1 MEPVLDLRAEFQA
14 VVMANL
20 DSLFGYA
27 RVLTRRTSDA
37 EDLLQDVLLR
47 AYRAFGSF
55 DRKLSVKAWLF
66 KIMKNAYIDRERRRR
81 ARPVEGEWA
90 NGDERATDGER
101 GARTLPGEMFLYV
114 PLSPED
120 ILLRHLTIEGV
131 REGIRRLPAVWRQV
145 VELREIEGL
154 SYQEIAEVI
163 GKPIGT
169 VMSRLSRGR
178 DLLRAS
184 LQDLL
189 SEREKTGAHDL

>member
-1 MEPVLDLRAEFQA
+1 MLG
-14 VVMANL
+14 NL

-37 EDLLQDVLLR
+37 EDLLQEVLLR
-47 AYRAFGSF
+47 AFRAFGSF
-55 DRKLSVKAWLF
+55 DRTLSVKAWLF
-66 KIMKNAYIDRERRRR
+66 KIMKNAYIDRRRRQR
-81 ARPVEGEWA
+81 ARPVEEEW
-90 NGDERATDGER
+90 DEGREWTYEGR
-101 GARTLPGEMFLYV
+101 GAAPLGELYPCPV

-120 ILLRHLTIEGV
+120 MLLRHLTIEAV
-131 REGIRRLPAVWRQV
+131 REAIRSLPPLWREV

-178 DLLRAS
+178 DLLRSS
-184 LQDLL
+184 LQESLN
-189 SEREKTGAHDL
+189 ERTKTGAHDL

>member
-1 MEPVLDLRAEFQA
+1 MDLRAEFQA

-90 NGDERATDGER
+90 NGDERATDEER
-101 GARTLPGEMFLYV
+101 GAHNREAKGRRMSGYNLF
-114 PLSPED
+114 
-120 ILLRHLTIEGV
+120 V
-131 REGIRRLPAVWRQV
+131 RRYISARRA
-145 VELREIEGL
+145 
-154 SYQEIAEVI
+154 
-163 GKPIGT
+163 K
-169 VMSRLSRGR
+169 
-178 DLLRAS
+178 
-184 LQDLL
+184 
-189 SEREKTGAHDL
+189 K

>member
-1 MEPVLDLRAEFQA
+1 MDRQTEFQA
-14 VVMANL
+14 VVLANL

-47 AYRAFGSF
+47 AFRAFGSF
-55 DRKLSVKAWLF
+55 DRSLSVRAWLF
-66 KIMKNAYIDRERRRR
+66 KIMKNAHIDRRRR
-81 ARPVEGEWA
+81 QRTRPVEEEWDEGRERIDEDREAAQLGE
-90 NGDERATDGER
+90 
-101 GARTLPGEMFLYV
+101 LYSCPV

-120 ILLRHLTIEGV
+120 MLVRHLTIEVV
-131 REGIRRLPAVWRQV
+131 REAIRSLPPVWREV

-154 SYQEIAEVI
+154 SYREIAEVI

-178 DLLRAS
+178 DLLRSS
-184 LQDLL
+184 LQESLN
-189 SEREKTGAHDL
+189 ERTKTGARDL

>member
-1 MEPVLDLRAEFQA
+1 VERQTEFQA
-14 VVMANL
+14 VVLGNL

-37 EDLLQDVLLR
+37 EDLLQEVLLR
-47 AYRAFGSF
+47 AFRAFGSF
-55 DRKLSVKAWLF
+55 DRTLSVKAWLF
-66 KIMKNAYIDRERRRR
+66 KIMKNAYIDRRRRQR
-81 ARPVEGEWA
+81 ARPVEEEWDEGRERIDEDREAAQLGE
-90 NGDERATDGER
+90 
-101 GARTLPGEMFLYV
+101 LYSCPV

-120 ILLRHLTIEGV
+120 MLLRHLTIEVV
-131 REGIRRLPAVWRQV
+131 REAIRSLPPLWREV

-178 DLLRAS
+178 DLLRSS
-184 LQDLL
+184 LQESLN
-189 SEREKTGAHDL
+189 ERTKTGARDL

>member
-1 MEPVLDLRAEFQA
+1 MERQTEFQA
-14 VVMANL
+14 VVLGNL

-37 EDLLQDVLLR
+37 EDLLQEVLLR
-47 AYRAFGSF
+47 AFRAFGSF
-55 DRKLSVKAWLF
+55 DRTLSVKAWLF
-66 KIMKNAYIDRERRRR
+66 KIMKNAYIDRRRRQR
-81 ARPVEGEWA
+81 ARPVEEEWDEGRERIDEDREAAQLGE
-90 NGDERATDGER
+90 
-101 GARTLPGEMFLYV
+101 LYSCPV

-120 ILLRHLTIEGV
+120 MLLRHLTIEVV
-131 REGIRRLPAVWRQV
+131 REAIRSLPPLWREV

-178 DLLRAS
+178 DLLRSS
-184 LQDLL
+184 LQESLN
-189 SEREKTGAHDL
+189 ERTKTGARDL

>member
-1 MEPVLDLRAEFQA
+1 MESALDLRAEFQA
-14 VVMANL
+14 VVMADL

-55 DRKLSVKAWLF
+55 DRTLSAKAWLF
-66 KIMKNAYIDRERRRR
+66 KIMKNAYIDQGRRRR
-81 ARPVEGEWA
+81 ARPVEGEWED
-90 NGDERATDGER
+90 GDERATDEQGR
-101 GARTLPGEMFLYV
+101 SRSFPGEMDVYLS
-114 PLSPED
+114 LSPED

-131 REGIRRLPAVWRQV
+131 REGIRRLPPVWREV

-178 DLLRAS
+178 DLLRSS
-184 LQDLL
+184 LQEPLC
-189 SEREKTGAHDL
+189 EREKTGAHDL